1 MGRSY
6 GTIQKW
12 SKLAKIYKQE
22 KPNIHVA
29 DQLMVS
35 VWSLLEDKR
44 YDVFIVSSFLITI
57 QYTFNVG
64 EWILDVIR
72 YFQNKNNITSQIPVL
87 DDWLPSI
94 QWPEFK
100 RVQSLPKFLFY
111 SVILSVT
118 SYNVIA
124 GVWYW
129 LFGSAKRKKVVHV
142 WFLFHI
148 HLPQILVWYEMT

>member
-44 YDVFIVSSFLITI
+44 YDVFIVSSFLIIILYFI
-57 QYTFNVG
+57 QSKT
-64 EWILDVIR
+64 L
-72 YFQNKNNITSQIPVL
+72 
-87 DDWLPSI
+87 
-94 QWPEFK
+94 
-100 RVQSLPKFLFY
+100 
-111 SVILSVT
+111 
-118 SYNVIA
+118 
-124 GVWYW
+124 
-129 LFGSAKRKKVVHV
+129 
-142 WFLFHI
+142 
-148 HLPQILVWYEMT
+148 

>member
-1 MGRSY
+1 M
-6 GTIQKW
+6 
-12 SKLAKIYKQE
+12 
-22 KPNIHVA
+22 
-29 DQLMVS
+29 
-35 VWSLLEDKR
+35 
-44 YDVFIVSSFLITI
+44 
-57 QYTFNVG
+57 
-64 EWILDVIR
+64 LDVIR
-72 YFQNKNNITSQIPVL
+72 YFQNKNITSQIPVL

-124 GVWYW
+124 GIWYW

-142 WFLFHI
+142 
-148 HLPQILVWYEMT
+148 